1 MVDYQFQECLT
12 CWILL
17 YGGLKPWLPFSVECR
32 PLKVAAAL
40 PGSIRACPTA
50 FTALRCRRCL
60 NQWARSS
67 GKLKEGIYT
76 HISVTHIYL
85 FNSNI
90 YIYYIYIYRERAQT
104 MPKSSEISKMDQF
117 LLGFS
122 LFANLS
128 RGLLSFG
135 LRHHRGPETPGWWIG
150 GFHRKDPKRMI
161 SCYQSLLK
169 IWAWH
174 SLVVLYS

>member
-1 MVDYQFQECLT
+1 MVDSNHGCHFRLNV
-12 CWILL
+12 
-17 YGGLKPWLPFSVECR
+17 G
-32 PLKVAAAL
+32 PLKLLLPCRVRSELAPPRSLPCDAADASTNG
-40 PGSIRACPTA
+40 PGHPESWKKV
-50 FTALRCRRCL
+50 FTHT
-60 NQWARSS
+60 QVS
-67 GKLKEGIYT
+67 
-76 HISVTHIYL
+76 HIFIYL
-85 FNSNI
+85 IPI
-90 YIYYIYIYRERAQT
+90 YIIYIYIYRERAQT

>member
-76 HISVTHIYL
+76 HTHKCHTYL
-85 FNSNI
+85 FI
-90 YIYYIYIYRERAQT
+90 YFQYIYYIYIEKGPKQCRNH
-104 MPKSSEISKMDQF
+104 PKSPRWTNFYLDFHF
-117 LLGFS
+117 LRIFLGAFWAS
-122 LFANLS
+122 VS
-128 RGLLSFG
+128 VTIEV
-135 LRHHRGPETPGWWIG
+135 LRRRVDE
-150 GFHRKDPKRMI
+150 
-161 SCYQSLLK
+161 
-169 IWAWH
+169 
-174 SLVVLYS
+174 LVGSTEKTQKEW